1 MDKHIYKPRKQYLI
15 KNRKRFIISITLLC
29 LSFIFILS
37 VILDNNYARGEKET
51 IPYITVLI
59 KEGET
64 LWSLAKKYKPKKV
77 DIRQYIKE
85 IREFNSLES
94 ANIISGDYIQ
104 MPLS

>member
-51 IPYITVLI
+51 IPHITVLI
-59 KEGET
+59 KEGDT
-64 LWSLAKKYKPKKV
+64 LWSLAKKYKPRKM

-85 IREFNSLES
+85 IREVNSLES
-94 ANIISGDYIQ
+94 ANIVSGNYIQ
-104 MPLS
+104 IPLS